1 MSDDLRYCVTL
12 QDGTT
17 TRTCWVD
24 KRVAAGNRIT
34 LKNSEEPERWWTV
47 TWVSAQ
53 ARTRHEL
60 GNQSGWHV
68 GGL

>member
-1 MSDDLRYCVTL
+1 MNDDPQYCVTL
-12 QDGTT
+12 ADGTT

-24 KRVAAGNRIT
+24 KPVAAGNRIT
-34 LKNSEEPERWWTV
+34 LKNSEEPARLWTV
-47 TWVSAQ
+47 TWVSGTTK
-53 ARTRHEL
+53 TRADL